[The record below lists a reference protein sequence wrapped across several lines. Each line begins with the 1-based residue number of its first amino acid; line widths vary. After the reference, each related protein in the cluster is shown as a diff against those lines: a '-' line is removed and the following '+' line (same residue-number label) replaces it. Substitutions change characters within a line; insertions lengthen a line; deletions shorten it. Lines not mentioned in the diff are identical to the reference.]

1 MMKKATDESLKIAR
15 LIHVWLM
22 EYLCEGQGFSEK
34 TQASYEYAISLFLTF
49 LEEKRGITAGR
60 FNADCFSVKNIEAYL
75 AWLKEY
81 RNCSVAS
88 CNNRLA
94 AVRSFL
100 KYVAAHEPTLS
111 YLYQNAT
118 LIMRKKDK
126 KRQVSAISKQGM
138 KYLFA
143 QPNCNTKTGLRDLM
157 LFSILYVTAGRINEI
172 LSLRIQDVRFDSTI
186 TVVTVVGKGNK
197 IRTLPIEEK
206 TVKLLKLYISR
217 SHGRNPIQGSY
228 LFYSRNTGKETMLSQ
243 DAVTK
248 QLKMYAAKAHLLH
261 PEVPTSI
268 SPHQIRRSRATHLL
282 EDGVPIVQI
291 SRLLGHAHLSTT
303 MIYVEVSNAMMVK
316 ALENVEALEM
326 PVVAKKW
333 KETANLA
340 LLTGIKQIKK
350 N

>member
-1 MMKKATDESLKIAR
+1 MKKATKDSLRIAQ

-34 TQASYEYAISLFLTF
+34 TQTSYEYAISLFLSF
-49 LEEKRGITAGR
+49 LEEKGGITAGE
-60 FNADCFSVKNIEAYL
+60 FSADCFSVKNIESYL

-81 RNCSVAS
+81 RNCSASS

-118 LIMRKKDK
+118 LIMREKGKR
-126 KRQVSAISKQGM
+126 RQVSAISKQAM
-138 KYLFA
+138 KYLFE
-143 QPNCNTKTGLRDLM
+143 QPNLDTKTGLRDLM

-172 LSLRIQDVRFDSTI
+172 LSLRIQDLRFDLTI
-186 TVVTVVGKGNK
+186 SVVTVIGKGNK
-197 IRTLPIEEK
+197 IRTLPLEEK
-206 TVKLLKLYISR
+206 TIKLLKLYIGKF
-217 SHGRNPIQGSY
+217 HGRNPIPNNY
-228 LFYSRNTGKETMLSQ
+228 LFYSRNTGKETKLSQ

-261 PEVPTSI
+261 SEVSISI
-268 SPHQIRRSRATHLL
+268 SPHQIRHSRATHLL

-303 MIYVEVSNAMMVK
+303 MIYVEVSDAMMIK
-316 ALENVEALEM
+316 ALENIEAVEM
-326 PVVAKKW
+326 PALAKKW
-333 KETANLA
+333 KETTNLA

-350 N
+350 V